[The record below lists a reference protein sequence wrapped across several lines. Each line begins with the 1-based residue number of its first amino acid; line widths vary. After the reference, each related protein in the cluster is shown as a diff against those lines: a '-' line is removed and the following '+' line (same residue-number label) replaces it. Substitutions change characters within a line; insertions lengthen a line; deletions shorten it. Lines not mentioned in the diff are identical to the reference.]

1 MSSHFQLMRDLIR
14 CCLFFDQ
21 LEGSLNWGST
31 RTLHRLNF
39 LLIGY
44 LLKGISKIPEI
55 LFLLNNP
62 HQSIQM
68 GEMGTQNL
76 PTNAFITW
84 RTNIFS

>member
-55 LFLLNNP
+55 LFLQPSSESLNGGNGDP
-62 HQSIQM
+62 KPSYKCI
-68 GEMGTQNL
+68 
-76 PTNAFITW
+76 
-84 RTNIFS
+84 